1 MRKRFFTAAMSLMLA
16 LTGHAQI
23 PGDITEKDIERANE
37 LVSKM
42 TLDEKISLISGNED
56 GMSLRPVKRLG
67 IPALQMHDGPQGIG
81 QGIKGLFFPCG
92 MLTAATW
99 EHGKTRRRKP
109 CNRLQRPQH
118 RCYSRSRSERLPC
131 HTLRTQ
137 F

>member
-99 EHGKTRRRKP
+99 DRSMA
-109 CNRLQRPQH
+109 RLVGESLATDFKDHNTDVILGPGVNVYRAI
-118 RCYSRSRSERLPC
+118 
-131 HTLRTQ
+131 LR
-137 F
+137 